1 MNLVGQE
8 FTTKCPGYGKSEFT
22 ATVTAKLNDEWYE
35 ITFKDQTTAKRKQA
49 TLQKLLRLETTDEL
63 RWKGEEYGRRLSPT
77 SDGAVEALLL
87 LKRGL

>member
-35 ITFKDQTTAKRKQA
+35 ITFKDQTTAKRKHT
-49 TLQKLLRLETTDEL
+49 TLQHLLRLETTDKL
-63 RWKGEEYGRRLSPT
+63 RSGEEYEGRFSTT
-77 SDGAVEALLL
+77 SEEAVEALLL